1 MGLLKGDGG
10 FDEVAENSFRPEIAA
25 ILPETMASSDL
36 LSRVDA
42 CVATIRQKA
51 PGFAPKVG
59 LILGSGLGAF
69 ADSLERS
76 IVIPYS
82 ELPDFP
88 RSSVVGHAGKLVLGF
103 HQGMPVVTMQG
114 RVHFYEGYEPWQV
127 GFPTRVLCRLG
138 IKALVV
144 TNAAGGIN
152 TNFQVG
158 DLMAITDHLN
168 LAGYNPLVGPN
179 EDALGPRFPDMS
191 HAYDPEFL
199 ETLRAAAKTEAVAI
213 REGVYVSLSGP
224 SYETPAEIRMLR
236 TLGADAV
243 GMSTVPEVIV
253 AAHMGVKVAG
263 ISCITNLA
271 AGLSKQKLS
280 HTEVSETA
288 DRVKDVFSRLLTRFL
303 SNLGKSL

>member
-1 MGLLKGDGG
+1 MG
-10 FDEVAENSFRPEIAA
+10 
-25 ILPETMASSDL
+25 SSDL
-36 LSRVDA
+36 LSRVEA
-42 CVATIRQKA
+42 CAATIRQKV
-51 PGFAPKVG
+51 PGFSPKVG

-69 ADSLERS
+69 ADSLTKS
-76 IVIPYS
+76 VSIPYAD
-82 ELPDFP
+82 LPDFP

-103 HQGMPVVTMQG
+103 HEGTLPVITMQG
-114 RVHFYEGYEPWQV
+114 RVHYYEGYQPWQV
-127 GFPTRVLCRLG
+127 GFPARVLCRLG

-152 TNFQVG
+152 TGFSVG

-179 EDALGPRFPDMS
+179 DEALGPRFPDMS
-191 HAYDPEFL
+191 HAYDPGFL
-199 ETLRAAAKTEAVAI
+199 DVLRAAAKTEQVPL

-253 AAHMGVKVAG
+253 AAHMGVKVTG

-280 HTEVSETA
+280 HAEVSETA

>member
-1 MGLLKGDGG
+1 MG
-10 FDEVAENSFRPEIAA
+10 
-25 ILPETMASSDL
+25 SSDL
-36 LSRVDA
+36 LSRVEA
-42 CVATIRQKA
+42 CAATIRQKV
-51 PGFAPKVG
+51 PGFSPKVG

-69 ADSLERS
+69 ADSLTRS
-76 IVIPYS
+76 VSIPYAD
-82 ELPDFP
+82 LPDFP

-103 HQGMPVVTMQG
+103 HEGTLPVITMQG
-114 RVHFYEGYEPWQV
+114 RVHYYEGYQPWQV
-127 GFPTRVLCRLG
+127 GFPARVLCRLG

-152 TNFQVG
+152 TGFSVG

-179 EDALGPRFPDMS
+179 DEALGPRFPDMS
-191 HAYDPEFL
+191 HAYDPGFL
-199 ETLRAAAKTEAVAI
+199 DVLRAAAKTEQVPL

-253 AAHMGVKVAG
+253 AAHMGVKVTG

-280 HTEVSETA
+280 HAEVSETA